1 MMDCKNNVYKEN
13 FMKKIIVF
21 LNLFL
26 IFDLGFFD
34 LESVYS
40 NPFKKELSKII

>member
-1 MMDCKNNVYKEN
+1 MDCKNNVYKEN

-26 IFDLGFFD
+26 IFNLGFFD
-34 LESVYS
+34 LEM
-40 NPFKKELSKII
+40 IINVKL

>member
-1 MMDCKNNVYKEN
+1 MDYKNNVYKEN
-13 FMKKIIVF
+13 FIKKIIVF

-26 IFDLGFFD
+26 IFD

>member
-1 MMDCKNNVYKEN
+1 MDCKNNAYKEN

-26 IFDLGFFD
+26 IFNLGFFD
-34 LESVYS
+34 LEM
-40 NPFKKELSKII
+40 IINVKL

>member
-26 IFDLGFFD
+26 IFNLGFFD
-34 LESVYS
+34 LEM
-40 NPFKKELSKII
+40 IINVKL